1 MDFDVKRR
9 QMVEE
14 QLKSRDIVDARVL
27 KATLEVPRHEF
38 VPPEFRE
45 ISYGDFPIPIT
56 QEQTI
61 SQPYIVALMT
71 QELQL
76 KPDDKVLEI
85 GAGSGYQAA
94 ILSRLVKKVYTIE
107 RVQQLAEH
115 AEMVLKKLCY
125 LNVEISVGDGTLGLT
140 RHAPYD
146 AIIVTA
152 AAKKVPSALKE
163 QLKEGG
169 RMIIPVGDRFE
180 QVLVSITKQ
189 KGEFIERKICGCT
202 FVPLVGK
209 DGWKE

>member
-1 MDFDVKRR
+1 MDFDAKRK
-9 QMVEE
+9 QMVEQ
-14 QLKSRDIVDARVL
+14 QLRSRDIVDAKVL
-27 KATLEVPRHEF
+27 KAMSEVPRHEF

-45 ISYGDFPIPIT
+45 ISYGDFPIPISE
-56 QEQTI
+56 EQTI

-107 RVQQLAEH
+107 RVARLAEH
-115 AEMVLKKLCY
+115 AEGVLKKLCY
-125 LNVEISVGDGTLGLT
+125 LNIEIIIGDGTLGLPKY
-140 RHAPYD
+140 APYD
-146 AIIVTA
+146 VIIVTA
-152 AAKKVPSALKE
+152 GAKKVPAALKE

-169 RMIIPVGDRFE
+169 RMIIPIGDRF
-180 QVLVSITKQ
+180 QQSLILITKQ